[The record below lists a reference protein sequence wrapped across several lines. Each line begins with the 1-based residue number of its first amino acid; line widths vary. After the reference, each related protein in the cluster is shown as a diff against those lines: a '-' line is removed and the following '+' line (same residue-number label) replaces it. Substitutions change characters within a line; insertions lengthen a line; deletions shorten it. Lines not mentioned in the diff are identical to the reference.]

1 MTTSQQTTFNE
12 LMKLNTINDA
22 AKAILLVMKTFNK
35 SDVDEVLPIILGMVA
50 KHQKENIFT
59 ELN

>member
-1 MTTSQQTTFNE
+1 MTTQQTTTFNE

-35 SDVDEVLPIILGMVA
+35 SDVNEVLPIILGMVA